1 MKCYNC
7 QAEIVAHP
15 NYPQIKIWHDAGS
28 EPPRPHKC
36 PPKEKLIEFGKWK
49 GFTFKEAADI
59 STNQERI
66 HREYLARLREF
77 FKSPYG

>member
-1 MKCYNC
+1 MRCYSC

-49 GFTFKEAADI
+49 GFDYKTAAEITDHVNR
-59 STNQERI
+59 T
-66 HREYLARLREF
+66 HKVYLESLRQM
-77 FKSPYG
+77 FKSPYE